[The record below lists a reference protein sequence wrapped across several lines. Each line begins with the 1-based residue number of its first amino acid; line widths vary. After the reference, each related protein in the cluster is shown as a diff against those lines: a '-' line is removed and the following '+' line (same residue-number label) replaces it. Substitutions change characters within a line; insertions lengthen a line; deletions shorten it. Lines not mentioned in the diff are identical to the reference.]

1 VAGRLALEYPAL
13 LPEIE
18 GITRLV
24 SNAVES
30 TRSLARGLSPVNLE
44 RGGLQDA
51 LDGLAMHA
59 AELYGVKVV
68 CTHGVRPS
76 SPLSA
81 ETANHLY
88 RIAQEAVTNAVRHGQ
103 AQIIRLNLTSMRGQ
117 VRLVISDDGS
127 GIPES
132 AIDAPGMG
140 LKIMRYRARMVG
152 GEVRF
157 EAGKPR
163 GTRVVIECPAQ
174 SSPPGT
180 KVRKA
185 RAGKPRKRGVS
196 ERAKTGDAS

>member
-1 VAGRLALEYPAL
+1 
-13 LPEIE
+13 
-18 GITRLV
+18 
-24 SNAVES
+24 
-30 TRSLARGLSPVNLE
+30 
-44 RGGLQDA
+44 
-51 LDGLAMHA
+51 
-59 AELYGVKVV
+59 
-68 CTHGVRPS
+68 
-76 SPLSA
+76 
-81 ETANHLY
+81 
-88 RIAQEAVTNAVRHGQ
+88 
-103 AQIIRLNLTSMRGQ
+103 MRGQ

-185 RAGKPRKRGVS
+185 RAGKPRKRGAS